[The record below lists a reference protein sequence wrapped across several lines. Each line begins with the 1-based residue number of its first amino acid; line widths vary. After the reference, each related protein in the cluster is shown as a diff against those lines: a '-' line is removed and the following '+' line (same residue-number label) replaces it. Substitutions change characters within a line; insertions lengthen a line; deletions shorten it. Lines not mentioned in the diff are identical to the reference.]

1 MGRKSHSRPAS
12 GAGAAA
18 KPAGRNR
25 TAGARTHADAHDLLD
40 TSLEE
45 LWATIAS
52 ADVLEAE
59 LQTSAF
65 AALPLMADS
74 IDQEPEDV
82 AAAVIDSVTQEQFT
96 PEGAAFCRILM
107 SLGSPALKRQARQ
120 ALAEYTDGG
129 VYPPGWVTDIGKP
142 VPGQAWRS
150 YDVFG
155 DEELIVVTFAY
166 GDAEHA
172 MLVAIDRTIL
182 PAAGMVAI
190 APDPAKLL
198 ETIHGRDEPFQR
210 LEQIS
215 LAEARRRI
223 EAPLARADEDLDPEF
238 DGLSFVC
245 LPVARSRVRR
255 LPAEEPAEAVLYT
268 AADRA
273 AAVADFL
280 RSPQAAEAGDVDDAR
295 FWAEVLTGYSSRV
308 PGEPPAQ
315 VGPHKLAAMLLSHV
329 ASTFTLSAAQRESL
343 QPAVTAWTRWAA
355 GRQGLDEAA
364 VAHVLDHLPKVFDN
378 FDSAYDDPHNV
389 VARGYTRD
397 LATSD
402 VDVAWLM
409 EFFARRVF
417 AAPLPAERDP
427 GVAALDAT
435 DPDHRAV
442 IVVSEFAMCDPRG
455 VTREG
460 FVDAAKRLAEELWH
474 DDPPAT
480 WQTAKRLLGEGMSRH
495 DIIHALAR

>member
-1 MGRKSHSRPAS
+1 MGRKNPRHPAS
-12 GAGAAA
+12 GAGAAD
-18 KPAGRNR
+18 KPAGRSR
-25 TAGARTHADAHDLLD
+25 TAGGRSRADVNDLLD

-82 AAAVIDSVTQEQFT
+82 AAALIDSATQEQFT

-107 SLGSPALKRQARQ
+107 SLGSPALKREARQ
-120 ALAEYTDGG
+120 ALAEYTDDG
-129 VYPPGWVTDIGKP
+129 VYPPAWVTDIGKP

-155 DEELIVVTFAY
+155 DEEFIVVTFAY

-172 MLVAIDRTIL
+172 MLVGIDRTML
-182 PAAGMVAI
+182 PVAGIVGI
-190 APDPAKLL
+190 AQDSAKLL
-198 ETIHGRDEPFQR
+198 KTIRGRDEPFQR
-210 LEQIS
+210 LEQIP

-223 EAPLARADEDLDPEF
+223 EAPLASADEDLDP
-238 DGLSFVC
+238 DLDVSSFVC

-255 LPAEEPAEAVLYT
+255 LPTEEPAKTVLYT

-273 AAVADFL
+273 ATVADFL
-280 RSPQAAEAGDVDDAR
+280 RSPQAAEAGDADDAR

-329 ASTFTLSAAQRESL
+329 ASTFTLSDAQYESL
-343 QPAVTAWTRWAA
+343 RPAVTAWTRWATA
-355 GRQGLDEAA
+355 RQGLDEATI
-364 VAHVLDHLPKVFDN
+364 AHVMDHLPEIFEN
-378 FDSAYDDPHNV
+378 FESAYDDPHNV

-409 EFFARRVF
+409 DCFARRVF
-417 AAPLPAERDP
+417 AAPLPGERDP
-427 GVAALDAT
+427 DVATLDAA
-435 DPDHRAV
+435 DSDQRAV
-442 IVVSEFAMCDPRG
+442 IVVSEFAMCDPG
-455 VTREG
+455 DVTRKE
-460 FVDAAKRLAEELWH
+460 FVDAVKRVVEELWH
-474 DDPPAT
+474 DDPPTT
-480 WQTAKRLLGEGMSRH
+480 WQTVKRLDGKGMSRH
-495 DIIHALAR
+495 DIIHALAQ